1 MVMKKKVLALILT
14 LAMLAS
20 LATLP
25 AAAAGSMTYPDAVG
39 HWAEESIMRWSRC
52 GLVKGDNLGNVNPNQ
67 PLRRCEM
74 ATILS
79 DMLGLRTAAPIS
91 TFRDIDGSEWYSRAI
106 LRCAAAGIM
115 EGSNSMCYPED
126 YITRE
131 ETIVMFAR
139 ALGVPAN
146 DDPDLSDFTD
156 GDEVSGWAAP
166 YMDTLV
172 ELGIL
177 SGMGDGTLAPHADIN
192 RAGAFTLMD
201 KAISVYAN
209 APGTYNS
216 KNANGFVVV
225 NANDRQDGDVIVT
238 GSATG
243 VLVAVGATD
252 PVKFRNLKADNVV
265 VNGKSDVTVTGSS
278 ELGALEVNQ
287 KLNLTLEADAKVGE
301 LTVKAEEAA
310 VTNAGTVE
318 KMMCAEVSTVTNSG
332 KVGELVGN
340 AAADITNTGT
350 VDKLV
355 ANAAITVD
363 NNKGTVKNAAINMGG
378 VVMDGPPQ
386 TMTVADGVARPS
398 NSSGRPITA
407 SGAVSSGGSS
417 GGGGGYRP
425 SVSVT
430 GVTLDA
436 TGWVMNV
443 GDTKTLKAT
452 VEPSNAS
459 NKSVTW
465 TSSNEAVATVAG
477 GTVTAVAEGTATI
490 TVTTSNGGK
499 TAVCEITVRPEGS
512 TDPIPVKSVTFDQ
525 ATLELEEG
533 TDGALKLIIDPA
545 NATKDGDA
553 KWESSDNNV
562 VTVDQTGK
570 LTAVAPGTAEITA
583 TVTVTPSETPD
594 PEQPENPGEGG
605 DPVDPADPENPGGTT
620 DPENPGEGGG
630 TTDPDNP
637 GGNTDPTDPA
647 DPEGGT
653 AAQADT
659 VETFTAKCTVTVKAK
674 LVNVTGVTLDKAT
687 LELEEGKT
695 ATLTATVAPADATD
709 KTVTWTSSKENVATV
724 TDGVVTAVAE
734 GTATITVTTTD
745 GGFAATCEVSVKVK
759 EDPGPGIVE
768 VESVTIGGKP
778 AANPKVGATV
788 TLTAIVLPENATDK
802 TVTWKSS
809 DETVATVA
817 GGVVTTLKAG
827 TTTIT
832 ATAGSKTNTYL
843 LTVEAAEEP
852 TPGTPAIELDQTT
865 LTLTLK
871 AEETV
876 TAKLTTTVTNADGA
890 TVVWSSDA
898 EGVATVDQEGT
909 VTAKAA
915 GVANIKATVTV
926 EGTEY
931 SATCVVTVSEEAV
944 QVPTITDVTL
954 DQTGPVELTVAPGEN
969 GSVTITATIVMSDD
983 SVSTETVTWTV
994 EGNETGI
1001 VTTEEN
1007 GNSITVTAAKAGE
1020 VTIKAAAGDKSA
1032 SCTITV
1038 KEVPQPE
1045 TPAITSVTFELPE
1058 PLSITVNTPFDL
1070 AACLKV
1076 VVTPEGTQ
1084 YTTAWT
1090 VEGEDAV
1097 ATVDE
1102 NGQVTFTAAG
1112 TVTVKVT
1119 VSISVVDG
1127 EPVTQ
1132 DATVSLTLEN
1142 TEESGGE
1149 EIPTE

>member
-1 MVMKKKVLALILT
+1 MKKKVLALILT

-225 NANDRQDGDVIVT
+225 NANDRQDSDVIVT

-287 KLNLTLEADAKVGE
+287 KLNLTLEADTKVGE

-363 NNKGTVKNAAINMGG
+363 NNKGTVKNAEINMGG

-465 TSSNEAVATVAG
+465 TSSNETVATVAG

-490 TVTTSNGGK
+490 TVTTSNSGK

-512 TDPIPVKSVTFDQ
+512 TDPIPVKSVTFDKE
-525 ATLELEEG
+525 ALELEAG
-533 TDGALKLIIDPA
+533 ADGALKLIIDPA

-583 TVTVTPSETPD
+583 TITVTT

-745 GGFAATCEVSVKVK
+745 GGFAATCEVSVTKGTVTPPEEPAVTEVKVT
-759 EDPGPGIVE
+759 PATA
-768 VESVTIGGKP
+768 SVQ
-778 AANPKVGATV
+778 VGETVKLTATV
-788 TLTAIVLPENATDK
+788 TTVGGAAD
-802 TVTWKSS
+802 TVTWTSS
-809 DETVATVA
+809 NDNVATVVDGTVTGVAAGEATITATSTFDPNQSATCAVEVTNSTTPTEPEVKLNKEALTLTLADDPVTETLSVTVDGAPTAESITWDSDNKDVATVA
-817 GGVVTTLKAG
+817 EGVVTAHTAGKAN
-827 TTTIT
+827 IT
-832 ATAGSKTNTYL
+832 AT
-843 LTVEAAEEP
+843 LTVNEKEHV
-852 TPGTPAIELDQTT
+852 L
-865 LTLTLK
+865 
-871 AEETV
+871 
-876 TAKLTTTVTNADGA
+876 
-890 TVVWSSDA
+890 
-898 EGVATVDQEGT
+898 
-909 VTAKAA
+909 
-915 GVANIKATVTV
+915 
-926 EGTEY
+926 
-931 SATCVVTVSEEAV
+931 TCVVTVEAKPDV
-944 QVPTITDVTL
+944 TISVTGISVTPTEINAKVGDTIPDLIAEITPDNATNQEVTWESSDTDV
-954 DQTGPVELTVAPGEN
+954 VTVGNN
-969 GSVTITATIVMSDD
+969 GSITIVGPGTATVTVK
-983 SVSTETVTWTV
+983 SV
-994 EGNETGI
+994 
-1001 VTTEEN
+1001 EN
-1007 GNSITVTAAKAGE
+1007 QEI
-1020 VTIKAAAGDKSA
+1020 SA
-1032 SCTITV
+1032 SCTITI
-1038 KEVPQPE
+1038 KEK
-1045 TPAITSVTFELPE
+1045 PAIT
-1058 PLSITVNTPFDL
+1058 N
-1070 AACLKV
+1070 
-1076 VVTPEGTQ
+1076 
-1084 YTTAWT
+1084 
-1090 VEGEDAV
+1090 
-1097 ATVDE
+1097 
-1102 NGQVTFTAAG
+1102 
-1112 TVTVKVT
+1112 VTVKVPEGIQITAGEEIQLELT
-1119 VSISVVDG
+1119 VEKTPAEIEYTVVWSIEGEGEDP
-1127 EPVTQ
+1127 EPV
-1132 DATVSLTLEN
+1132 ATITADGKVTFAKAGTIMVKVEVTLTVGEGEEAVIRSANIELTLAS

>member
-1 MVMKKKVLALILT
+1 MKKKVLALILT

-287 KLNLTLEADAKVGE
+287 KLNLTLEADTKVGE
-301 LTVKAEEAA
+301 LTVKAEDAA

-363 NNKGTVKNAAINMGG
+363 NNKGTVKNAEINMGG

-490 TVTTSNGGK
+490 TVTTSNSGK
-499 TAVCEITVRPEGS
+499 TAACEITVRPEGS

-583 TVTVTPSETPD
+583 TITVTT

-745 GGFAATCEVSVKVK
+745 GGFAATCEVSVTKGTVTPPEEPAVTEVKVT
-759 EDPGPGIVE
+759 PATA
-768 VESVTIGGKP
+768 SVQ
-778 AANPKVGATV
+778 VGETVKLTATV
-788 TLTAIVLPENATDK
+788 TTVGGAAD
-802 TVTWKSS
+802 TVTWTSS
-809 DETVATVA
+809 NDNVATVVDGTVTGVAAGEATITATSTFDPNQSATCAVEVTNSTTPTEPEVKLNKEALTLTLADDPVTETLSVTVDGAPTAESITWDSDNKDVATVA
-817 GGVVTTLKAG
+817 EGVVTAHTAGKAN
-827 TTTIT
+827 IT
-832 ATAGSKTNTYL
+832 AT
-843 LTVEAAEEP
+843 LTVNEKEHV
-852 TPGTPAIELDQTT
+852 L
-865 LTLTLK
+865 
-871 AEETV
+871 
-876 TAKLTTTVTNADGA
+876 
-890 TVVWSSDA
+890 
-898 EGVATVDQEGT
+898 
-909 VTAKAA
+909 
-915 GVANIKATVTV
+915 
-926 EGTEY
+926 
-931 SATCVVTVSEEAV
+931 TCVVTVEAKPDV
-944 QVPTITDVTL
+944 TISVTGISVTPTEINAKVGDTIPDLIAEITPDNATNQEVTWESSDTDV
-954 DQTGPVELTVAPGEN
+954 VTVGNN
-969 GSVTITATIVMSDD
+969 GSITIVGPGTATVTVK
-983 SVSTETVTWTV
+983 SV
-994 EGNETGI
+994 
-1001 VTTEEN
+1001 EN
-1007 GNSITVTAAKAGE
+1007 QEI
-1020 VTIKAAAGDKSA
+1020 SA
-1032 SCTITV
+1032 SCTITI
-1038 KEVPQPE
+1038 KEK
-1045 TPAITSVTFELPE
+1045 PAIT
-1058 PLSITVNTPFDL
+1058 N
-1070 AACLKV
+1070 
-1076 VVTPEGTQ
+1076 
-1084 YTTAWT
+1084 
-1090 VEGEDAV
+1090 
-1097 ATVDE
+1097 
-1102 NGQVTFTAAG
+1102 
-1112 TVTVKVT
+1112 VTVKVPEGIQITAGEEIQLELT
-1119 VSISVVDG
+1119 VEKTPAEIEYTVVWSIEGEGEDP
-1127 EPVTQ
+1127 EPV
-1132 DATVSLTLEN
+1132 ATITADGKVTFAKAGTIMVKVEVTLTVGEGEEAVIRSANIELTLAS

>member
-1 MVMKKKVLALILT
+1 MVMKKNVLALLVT

-25 AAAAGSMTYPDAVG
+25 ASAAGSMTYPDAVG

-52 GLVKGDNLGNVNPNQ
+52 GLVKGDNLGNVNPNK

-91 TFRDIDGSEWYSRAI
+91 TFRDIDGSEWYARAI

-115 EGSNSMCYPED
+115 EGSHSMCYPED

-177 SGMGDGTLAPHADIN
+177 SGMGDGTIAPHADIN

-216 KNANGFVVV
+216 KNANGFVVI

-252 PVKFRNLKADNVV
+252 PVKLRNLKADNVV

-287 KLNLTLEADAKVGE
+287 KLNLTLEADTKVGE
-301 LTVKAEEAA
+301 LTVQAEEAA

-318 KMMCAEVSTVTNSG
+318 KVTCAQVSTVTNSG

-363 NNKGTVKNAAINMGG
+363 NNKGTVKNAEINMGG

-386 TMTVADGVARPS
+386 AMTVADGVARPS
-398 NSSGRPITA
+398 NSSGRPISA
-407 SGAVSSGGSS
+407 SGAVSSGGS

-425 SVSVT
+425 PTVSVT

-443 GDTKTLKAT
+443 GDAMTLTAT

-465 TSSNEAVATVAG
+465 TSSNEAVATVSG

-499 TAVCEITVRPEGS
+499 TAVCAITVRPEGS
-512 TDPIPVKSVTFDQ
+512 TDPIPVKSVTFDKE
-525 ATLELEEG
+525 TLELEAG

-553 KWESSDNNV
+553 KWESSDAGV

-583 TVTVTPSETPD
+583 TITVTTPETPD
-594 PEQPENPGEGG
+594 PEQPEEPGEGG
-605 DPVDPADPENPGGTT
+605 DPVDPVDPE
-620 DPENPGEGGG
+620 
-630 TTDPDNP
+630 NP

-653 AAQADT
+653 DAQADT

-674 LVNVTGVTLDKAT
+674 LVNVTGVTLDKDT

-695 ATLTATVAPADATD
+695 ATLTATVTPADATD

-734 GTATITVTTTD
+734 GEAVITVTTKD
-745 GGFAATCEVSVKVK
+745 GSFTAACKVTVTKGTVTPPDDPAVTEVKVTPATASVQVGETVELTAAVTTVGGAADTVTWTSSDPETAAVNENGLVTAKAVGSATITATSTFDPNQSATCTVTVTEATDPSEVKHTVTVAENLTGGTVSADKTT
-759 EDPGPGIVE
+759 EIPGGE
-768 VESVTIGGKP
+768 
-778 AANPKVGATV
+778 TV
-788 TLTAIVLPENATDK
+788 TLTVTPNAQNGTAMPYVVK
-802 TVTWKSS
+802 SVTVNDGTN
-809 DETVATVA
+809 DTELTANAEGQYTF
-817 GGVVTTLKAG
+817 TTA
-827 TTTIT
+827 
-832 ATAGSKTNTYL
+832 AGSSKTY
-843 LTVEAAEEP
+843 
-852 TPGTPAIELDQTT
+852 
-865 LTLTLK
+865 
-871 AEETV
+871 TV
-876 TAKLTTTVTNADGA
+876 TAEFVQPILSGELFIAQDAASLAKMLTYGYPEGDVTAEQLAETPWLFLGLKTATGYEGAKSKIKLTANGTEADLTNISWKDTLCNKWCSAYIEKANDDDPNQSPDVLGLTADESIEFVLTFEFKGASYTLTCTYTKPAGGGA
-890 TVVWSSDA
+890 TS
-898 EGVATVDQEGT
+898 
-909 VTAKAA
+909 
-915 GVANIKATVTV
+915 
-926 EGTEY
+926 
-931 SATCVVTVSEEAV
+931 
-944 QVPTITDVTL
+944 P
-954 DQTGPVELTVAPGEN
+954 
-969 GSVTITATIVMSDD
+969 
-983 SVSTETVTWTV
+983 
-994 EGNETGI
+994 
-1001 VTTEEN
+1001 
-1007 GNSITVTAAKAGE
+1007 E
-1020 VTIKAAAGDKSA
+1020 VT
-1032 SCTITV
+1032 
-1038 KEVPQPE
+1038 E
-1045 TPAITSVTFELPE
+1045 
-1058 PLSITVNTPFDL
+1058 
-1070 AACLKV
+1070 
-1076 VVTPEGTQ
+1076 
-1084 YTTAWT
+1084 
-1090 VEGEDAV
+1090 
-1097 ATVDE
+1097 
-1102 NGQVTFTAAG
+1102 
-1112 TVTVKVT
+1112 
-1119 VSISVVDG
+1119 
-1127 EPVTQ
+1127 
-1132 DATVSLTLEN
+1132 
-1142 TEESGGE
+1142 
-1149 EIPTE
+1149 